1 MSYGYNPPPWTGN
14 LNVWA
19 SNIITYLQRV
29 ASRLQWKSDDA
40 RATENGTILWDE
52 ISGYPVVAKNNEF
65 RQIVLADGLAV
76 LSQDADITAAVID
89 TAYEIP
95 FDLVSANG
103 ITLTGTPLTDIT
115 FAEGGLYLLAFSA
128 QCTSSSASTVTFR
141 FWPRINGTDATGST
155 ILSTLHSNGATMVAS
170 RTAIFTV
177 TAGDV
182 LNVMWSVS
190 SLSASLVAHPAT
202 AYSPVAPSVTLA
214 ITRIRA

>member
-19 SNIITYLQRV
+19 TNVITYLQRV

-52 ISGYPVVAKNNEF
+52 ANGYPVVSKDGEF

-76 LSQDADITAAVID
+76 LNQDANITAAAIN
-89 TAYEIP
+89 TAYKIP
-95 FDLVSANG
+95 LDLVSGDG
-103 ITLTGTPLTDIT
+103 ITLTGSPLTDIT
-115 FAEGGLYLLAFSA
+115 FVEGGVYLLAFSA
-128 QCTSSSASTVTFR
+128 QCTSSSSSTVTFR
-141 FWPRINGTDATGST
+141 FWPRVNGTDATGST

-182 LNVMWSVS
+182 LNVMWSVD

-202 AYSPVAPSVTLA
+202 AYAPAAPSVTLA
-214 ITRIRA
+214 ITRIKA